1 MTRQKKEILRRIAEI
16 EREIEIDRQL
26 SFGIVPDGAHDRA
39 ESIICS
45 LQEQL
50 AKLRHYASYEEMMYD
65 DRGAPDD
72 GEDPLPFG
80 EMPSTRIDWRE
91 LNSQEQEY
99 DPPEWMS
106 ARERLMERIA
116 NHMERYG
123 EVLSVVERSNEMTGV
138 RIVNVE
144 WQDRLFEIVQVDG
157 MTCQI
162 NRKDTAPL
170 HHEAERRNR
179 ITGVDRSSR

>member
-26 SFGIVPDGAHDRA
+26 SFEIVPDGAHDRA
-39 ESIICS
+39 ESIICA

-50 AKLRHYASYEEMMYD
+50 ARLRHYSSYEEMMYD

-72 GEDPLPFG
+72 DEEPLPFG
-80 EMPSTRIDWRE
+80 EMPSMRIDRRE
-91 LNSQEQEY
+91 LNPQEQEY

-106 ARERLMERIA
+106 ARDRLMEKIA

-138 RIVNVE
+138 RIVNVA
-144 WQDRLFEIVQVDG
+144 WQNRLYEIVEVDG
-157 MTCQI
+157 MTCRI
-162 NRKDTAPL
+162 DRKGEEMRHCAAPQKESRAKESL
-170 HHEAERRNR
+170 AER
-179 ITGVDRSSR
+179 